1 MRLKLGA
8 RFCLWL
14 IPVSGVRATASPP
27 VLRERGNMP
36 KDDPETTAL
45 KKELN
50 DLIAKVK
57 VPATFTCTT
66 QYSRNKSNGF

>member
-14 IPVSGVRATASPP
+14 IPVSRVRATALP

-57 VPATFTCTT
+57 VLSTFTPK
-66 QYSRNKSNGF
+66 RNSLPVKELL